1 MRPGL
6 VFVVTMLL
14 SLHPPGQSLH
24 CHSGRIRRICGVTI
38 KRKYHMEKEK
48 CWSKGESARK
58 NGFAAGKA
66 EVARTMLTMGLSD
79 EVILQATGLSEAEL
93 AGLKEDIQPS

>member
-14 SLHPPGQSLH
+14 SLHPPGQSRH

-48 CWSKGESARK
+48 CGSKGESAR
-58 NGFAAGKA
+58 
-66 EVARTMLTMGLSD
+66 
-79 EVILQATGLSEAEL
+79 LQATGLSEAEL

>member
-38 KRKYHMEKEK
+38 KRKYHY
-48 CWSKGESARK
+48 GE
-58 NGFAAGKA
+58 GKVL
-66 EVARTMLTMGLSD
+66 E
-79 EVILQATGLSEAEL
+79 
-93 AGLKEDIQPS
+93 